1 MMGMLLISLI
11 IVMLTPS
18 LVLFL
23 PNLILGK

>member
-1 MMGMLLISLI
+1 MGMQLISLI

-23 PNLILGK
+23 PNLIFAQ